1 MSYEPTVWKSGDTV
15 TSAKLNKLEQA
26 LANNSQ
32 VFLVNIIAAE
42 NRLDKTMGE
51 ILDAFQQKTVLA
63 KVEMN
68 DYFQF
73 LRIDGIVY
81 MSDEYT
87 ILLSLQG
94 FAFTAT
100 SLDDYP
106 TLPQN

>member
-15 TSAKLNKLEQA
+15 TSAKLNKLEQG

-32 VFLVNIIAAE
+32 VFIVNLITAE

-51 ILDAFQQKTVLA
+51 ILDAFQQKTVLI
-63 KVEMN
+63 KSEMN

-81 MSDEYT
+81 MPNGYT
-87 ILLSLQG
+87 VVLPLSG
-94 FAFTAT
+94 FDFTAT

>member
-15 TSAKLNKLEQA
+15 TSAKLNKLEQG

-32 VFLVNIIAAE
+32 VFLVYLISGE

-51 ILDAFQQKTVLA
+51 ILDAFQQKTVLV
-63 KVEMN
+63 KIEMN

-87 ILLSLQG
+87 ILLPLQG
-94 FAFTAT
+94 FTFTAT